1 MAGIQQ
7 QTYEARRQVAKEQLL
22 ENSANSGAIKQMGRL
37 GKAAKH
43 QDFKQKVQKQTAKV
57 KFLGT
62 GRSSALASPRGDF
75 GFGGIQRG
83 GQKSRGSL
91 DLNPKSKGKSVIA
104 REHGMAVLSAA
115 KKWTTGGYMDEG
127 SFGKDRSY
135 FFEKGRPSLQ
145 KDNLSAS
152 AFGVVTGLG
161 HQFVFGG
168 HKMAGQL
175 KRAATERQRMAHQ
188 KTLKKR
194 KTNWESQKAYGE
206 EAVKKVEKH
215 LQERADFAASS
226 PLKSLVGV
234 VFGGKAG
241 SALTG
246 LFGGKENG

>member
-7 QTYEARRQVAKEQLL
+7 QTYEARRQVAREQML
-22 ENSANSGAIKQMGRL
+22 ENSANSGAIQQMGRL

-43 QDFKQKVQKQTAKV
+43 QDFKQKIQKQTAKV

-62 GRSSALASPRGDF
+62 GRTGALASPRGDF
-75 GFGGIQRG
+75 GLGGVQRSKTG
-83 GQKSRGSL
+83 KTSL
-91 DLNPKSKGKSVIA
+91 ELNPRAKGKSVIA

-115 KKWTTGGYMDEG
+115 KKWTTGGYRDEG
-127 SFGKDRSY
+127 TFGKDRSY

-145 KDNLSAS
+145 KDNLSAT

-226 PLKSLVGV
+226 PLKSLVGI
-234 VFGGKAG
+234 VFGGQAG
-241 SALTG
+241 TALTG